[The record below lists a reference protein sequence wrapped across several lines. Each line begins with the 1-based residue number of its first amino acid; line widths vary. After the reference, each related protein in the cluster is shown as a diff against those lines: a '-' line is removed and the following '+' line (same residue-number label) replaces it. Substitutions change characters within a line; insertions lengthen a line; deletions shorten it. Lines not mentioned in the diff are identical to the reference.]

1 MFGSV
6 SVNMINRLRHINLI
20 LAALM
25 GCFFIYGCENDLKDV
40 DRFAKKETGVEEGIN
55 IESYLSNGGV
65 LRAKL
70 TAPILLRHQTTV
82 PRVEFTNSLHVDF
95 FDSLKRIE
103 SQLFAKYGEYKENEN
118 KVYLRDSIVVFNVK
132 GDTLKTN
139 ELYWDQNRQVFY
151 NDKPTTVIQT
161 SVGQRILSRDG
172 IIADQNLRWFT
183 LKTIQPGSF
192 TNIPDSTY

>member
-1 MFGSV
+1 MYGSV

-132 GDTLKTN
+132 GDTLKIG
-139 ELYWDQNRQVFY
+139 RAHV
-151 NDKPTTVIQT
+151 
-161 SVGQRILSRDG
+161 
-172 IIADQNLRWFT
+172 
-183 LKTIQPGSF
+183 
-192 TNIPDSTY
+192 